1 MNNKYTIE
9 QFEKA
14 KIIEAFVFASKE
26 IVMKKN
32 LINFFDDE
40 KEYLILVEIIKS
52 RYGMN
57 SGIEF
62 IVTDE
67 TLSFRTKAE
76 VSGKINLE
84 RKVKKPL
91 SRASTEVLAII
102 AYHQPIT
109 RAEIEEI
116 RGVSLSR
123 GVIDVLIES
132 NWIRPFGRKRTPGRP
147 VTWATTNIFLDY
159 FGLKSISD
167 LPSYDELKKSGI
179 LQKRTFNKIS
189 DDINDLIDHEEDNLI
204 NNDQKEIFE

>member
-84 RKVKKPL
+84 RKVKKMEY
-91 SRASTEVLAII
+91 R
-102 AYHQPIT
+102 
-109 RAEIEEI
+109 
-116 RGVSLSR
+116 
-123 GVIDVLIES
+123 
-132 NWIRPFGRKRTPGRP
+132 
-147 VTWATTNIFLDY
+147 
-159 FGLKSISD
+159 
-167 LPSYDELKKSGI
+167 
-179 LQKRTFNKIS
+179 LQ
-189 DDINDLIDHEEDNLI
+189 
-204 NNDQKEIFE
+204 